1 MAEGG
6 AVEEERNSRRATAVG
21 RGERGGFVMFLY
33 CGFVFGGFFLGSRL
47 DVREAESDIA
57 SLVESLSG

>member
-21 RGERGGFVMFLY
+21 RGERGGFVMFLC
-33 CGFVFGGFFLGSRL
+33 CGFVFGGFFSRL

-57 SLVESLSG
+57 SQAESLSG

>member
-21 RGERGGFVMFLY
+21 RGERGGFVMFLC
-33 CGFVFGGFFLGSRL
+33 CGFVFGGVFSSRL

-57 SLVESLSG
+57 SQAESLSG

>member
-6 AVEEERNSRRATAVG
+6 AAEEERNSRRETAVG

-33 CGFVFGGFFLGSRL
+33 TAVFVFGGFFSWL

-57 SLVESLSG
+57 SQAESLSG